1 MRTNFSLFNYY
12 FINLKCNNIDLYLRA
27 SLALVM
33 SFFTLYTRNDMLSVE
48 LWCCPCV
55 IFLRRN
61 VLKQTKIVS
70 FSEPIKVSANVD
82 TVSSEVRLKMSSAKG
97 DKPTQNPPEAGK
109 NVWRPHEATVNWS
122 LTLIVLIL
130 YKLQLTCAIQIKKS
144 ANTQKYGS
152 CLVIFQEKVIV
163 DNYHIAQYF
172 ILHYLLCILNQIFI

>member
-1 MRTNFSLFNYY
+1 
-12 FINLKCNNIDLYLRA
+12 
-27 SLALVM
+27 M
-33 SFFTLYTRNDMLSVE
+33 SFFTLYMRNDMWSVE
-48 LWCCPCV
+48 LWCYPCV

-97 DKPTQNPPEAGK
+97 DKPTQNPPEAGT

-130 YKLQLTCAIQIKKS
+130 YKLQLTCVIQINKS

-152 CLVIFQEKVIV
+152 CLIIFQEKAIV